1 MVGGSAGGSPY
12 VIEAGMDVEGGA
24 PAVDGRRTAAGCAHP
39 LGLSRVREIHPT
51 NLTAHQRFNKTDH

>member
-1 MVGGSAGGSPY
+1 MVGGSVGGSPY

-24 PAVDGRRTAAGCAHP
+24 PAGDGRHPLWGCAHP

-51 NLTAHQRFNKTDH
+51 NLTAHQCFNKTDH